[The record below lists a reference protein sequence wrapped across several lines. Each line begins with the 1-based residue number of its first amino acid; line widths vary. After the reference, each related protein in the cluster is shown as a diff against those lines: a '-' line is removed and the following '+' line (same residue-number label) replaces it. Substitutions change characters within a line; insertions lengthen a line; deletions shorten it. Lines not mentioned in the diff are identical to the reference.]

1 MSYFPFNIDFPSL
14 PSGGS
19 SCWRNEGGVSVFVW
33 TSACAV
39 ADRTSKGMLATHDY
53 MQEASYE
60 VTKCT
65 RLSSILLHLSTQ
77 DSAAAM
83 SNTRKDGGQSST
95 GISYS
100 PEDAPSTNS
109 NDLADS
115 PSRGSSAQHSSVV
128 KGQTS
133 LGGNG
138 SHIDRL
144 DLGPEPD
151 KATAF
156 EAPFCRTPLFSED
169 YFYQPSLSFLEPDA
183 SASSSSTSNNSL
195 PFPFL
200 TDAEIS
206 DSIDRLPG
214 PPNHTPHLVDS
225 AAVPSLDT
233 TPSSSLPMTP
243 EREAVF
249 GQSGPDCLA
258 ADAPESSNASAAEKS
273 KAALD
278 QLLAAVLANGPSSEA
293 EPATKDELVGA
304 SSSSNTSSTLPP
316 TVVEEQVVFSNAG
329 LQLNHVHAPEL
340 TLAVPTFAGAPP
352 VPSST
357 GPQRRQKET
366 GAARASKQKVAGRGQ
381 GSQST
386 TPGGS
391 QDDIWVCPVP
401 NCLSTFHKSRGKQA
415 IDRHKNT
422 HYPDKVWVCPCCGVG
437 ISRSDSLDRH
447 WMRRRAV
454 ECKLFI
460 EAFQERVCADNWQRL
475 AEAYARAGRYEDALK
490 TQYEGSSQSGESL
503 STPEIVRLL
512 WAERYGDLHWS
523 VLD

>member
-1 MSYFPFNIDFPSL
+1 
-14 PSGGS
+14 
-19 SCWRNEGGVSVFVW
+19 
-33 TSACAV
+33 
-39 ADRTSKGMLATHDY
+39 MLATHDY

-65 RLSSILLHLSTQ
+65 RLSSIPLHLSTHAP
-77 DSAAAM
+77 AAAM

-100 PEDAPSTNS
+100 PEDAPSANS
-109 NDLADS
+109 NDLADL

-128 KGQTS
+128 KGQTI

-144 DLGPEPD
+144 DLGPEPA

-249 GQSGPDCLA
+249 GQSGPDGLA

-293 EPATKDELVGA
+293 EPATEDELVGA

-366 GAARASKQKVAGRGQ
+366 GAARASKQKVAKRGE

-422 HYPDKVWVCPCCGVG
+422 HYPDKVWLCPFCGSAL
-437 ISRSDSLDRH
+437 SRH
-447 WMRRRAV
+447 
-454 ECKLFI
+454 
-460 EAFQERVCADNWQRL
+460 
-475 AEAYARAGRYEDALK
+475 DALK
-490 TQYEGSSQSGESL
+490 RHWISAAGENCKAFVDAFRQRVNADSWAKLEKAYEDVGQRAPPLKVRRKAILRLGDKL
-503 STPEIVRLL
+503 KTPEIVRLL
-512 WAERYGDLHWS
+512 WAEWFGTLHWS
-523 VLD
+523 LC